1 MRLVDTVFCVDC
13 LSPGAL
19 RRIPQK
25 TSVFVYIV
33 YPQYQGKLCPSLCLF
48 YWGKGILEVMT
59 TDGFILCSQWRLT
72 SPPLQLYEGS
82 LICWSKV
89 ILTSVKNWVNG
100 DTQEI
105 GGWKSC
111 SLCLEIYLAA
121 PLHV

>member
-48 YWGKGILEVMT
+48 YQSKGIVEVMT
-59 TDGFILCSQWRLT
+59 TDGFIFVFTVEVDQPPTAAVRRFLDLLEQSDIDFSEELGKWRHT
-72 SPPLQLYEGS
+72 
-82 LICWSKV
+82 
-89 ILTSVKNWVNG
+89 G
-100 DTQEI
+100 DRRVE
-105 GGWKSC
+105 SC